1 MSQLLQYYK
10 SFQQVRNAS
19 QNVTPT
25 FEDLSIDDNLSQLQR
40 LVRYAKSS
48 IALQRVVHVKMIYDV
63 ANIVGFDET
72 NNYIIPLLEPLSSD
86 SERAVKQHLMEQ
98 VSLLSHYCYHNGGQ
112 DGYYSVLNYMLP
124 VTARLLEDEEAEVR
138 EAACR
143 TLVDIAKLIHTDD
156 LGQHVLTIILRLAHE
171 DDKEEMRMTACEL
184 LNSLAECLGPDLCKQ
199 FVIPEVVS
207 LAEDPV
213 FRVRKATALNFANIC
228 KVGGEHELLER
239 LMPAFVR
246 LSKDD
251 MYRVRR
257 ACAEK
262 LSEISKYVSDEIR
275 VGVLVEIYLSLTQ
288 DPSKLVKQSILQQS
302 GMFIATLPPKAV
314 NEFILSHF
322 CSMASGPTGDL
333 SVDSEL
339 KHNCAYSFPAV
350 LYTIGGQRW
359 GELRKVYRSLV
370 QFRSANVKQTL
381 AASLHE
387 VAKLLKECKIVEE
400 ELVPVFEEMIQD
412 VEVVQMEVIKHL
424 ADFLGILSQPCRVS
438 YLPLLHD
445 ILHSTNP
452 FNWRLRSYLALQLPE
467 LLCLPPQESVYQ
479 TLFPLVMT
487 LLQDPVASV
496 RRESYKGVAKMI
508 LLLADLVEKQLV
520 EGNVTNLE
528 ELESQRELESV
539 IQAVNTLIRGEAFQ
553 LRQLWAEL
561 AYALL
566 RDLPKELFEKYF
578 IDGVLL
584 LTSDPVSNVRVAIA
598 IFITGWE
605 PDDLAPW
612 MEDNGNRM
620 SPWKWLL
627 QRPDIRQ
634 CVKRLAVDDRD
645 VYSFIVKLKPM
656 FPDIEFGSVSCH
668 GKKVAP
674 GGAVPVVNAA
684 LTKQDNKTINFSLSK
699 ENLILDL
706 LDQNDALSELKD
718 SDVSDNDELET
729 SMNSTGAVTY
739 ASDIDSVEDDKTN
752 YYLDSG
758 QDSGQDSEDV
768 SPHNYDSQ
776 D

>member
-48 IALQRVVHVKMIYDV
+48 IALQRVVHVKMIADV
-63 ANIVGFDET
+63 ANIVGFEET
-72 NNYIIPLLEPLSSD
+72 NDYIIPLLEPLSSD

-98 VSLLSHYCYHNGGQ
+98 VSLLSQYCYHNGGQ
-112 DGYYSVLNYMLP
+112 DGYHSVLNYMLP
-124 VTARLLEDEEAEVR
+124 VTARLLEDEEPEVR

-143 TLVDIAKLIHTDD
+143 TLVDVAKLIHTDD

-350 LYTIGGQRW
+350 LYTIGGHRW

-387 VAKLLKECKIVEE
+387 VAKLLGECKLVEE

-452 FNWRLRSYLALQLPE
+452 FNWRLRRYLALQLPE

-508 LLLADLVEKQLV
+508 LLLADLVDKQLA
-520 EGNVTNLE
+520 EGNTPGSV

-539 IQAVNTLIRGEAFQ
+539 IQAVNTLMRGEAFQ

-561 AYALL
+561 VYALL
-566 RDLPKELFEKYF
+566 RDLPKELFETYF

-598 IFITGWE
+598 IFLTGWG

-612 MEDNGNRM
+612 EEARDSHRA

-627 QRPDIRQ
+627 QRTDVRQ
-634 CVKRLAVDDRD
+634 CVERLAIDDRD
-645 VYSFIVKLKPM
+645 VYSYIVKVKPI
-656 FPDIEFGSVSCH
+656 FPTIEFRSISCH
-668 GKKVAP
+668 GRKEAP
-674 GGAVPVVNAA
+674 GGKIPVV
-684 LTKQDNKTINFSLSK
+684 KQDGISTELKQEGVLTHRPLSK
-699 ENLILDL
+699 DNLILELDL

-718 SDVSDNDELET
+718 SDISDNDELST
-729 SMNSTGAVTY
+729 SMNSTEAVTY

-752 YYLDSG
+752 YLL
-758 QDSGQDSEDV
+758 DSGQDSEDFAY
-768 SPHNYDSQ
+768 NN
-776 D
+776 

>member
-1 MSQLLQYYK
+1 M
-10 SFQQVRNAS
+10 
-19 QNVTPT
+19 
-25 FEDLSIDDNLSQLQR
+25 
-40 LVRYAKSS
+40 
-48 IALQRVVHVKMIYDV
+48 IADV
-63 ANIVGFDET
+63 ANIVGFEET
-72 NNYIIPLLEPLSSD
+72 NDFIIPLLEPLSLD

-98 VSLLSHYCYHNGGQ
+98 VSLLSQFCYHNGGL

-124 VTARLLEDEEAEVR
+124 VTARLLEDDESEVR
-138 EAACR
+138 ETACR
-143 TLVDIAKLIHTDD
+143 TLVDVAKLIHTDD

-184 LNSLAECLGPDLCKQ
+184 LNSLADCLGPDLCKQ
-199 FVIPEVVS
+199 FVIPEIVS

-262 LSEISKYVSDEIR
+262 LPEISKYVSDEIR

-302 GMFIATLPPKAV
+302 GMFIATLPPKHV
-314 NEFILSHF
+314 NEFVLSHF
-322 CSMASGPTGDL
+322 CSMATGPTGDI

-350 LYTIGGQRW
+350 LYTIGRERW

-387 VAKLLKECKIVEE
+387 IAKLLGECKVVEE

-508 LLLADLVEKQLV
+508 LLLADLAEHQLAMENNNEV
-520 EGNVTNLE
+520 
-528 ELESQRELESV
+528 ELESQRELELV
-539 IQAVNTLIRGEAFQ
+539 IQAVNTLVRGEAFQ

-561 AYALL
+561 ALTLL
-566 RDLPKELFEKYF
+566 KELPQELFETYF
-578 IDGVLL
+578 IDGVLI
-584 LTSDPVSNVRVAIA
+584 LTSDPVSNVRVAISV
-598 IFITGWE
+598 FLTGWE
-605 PDDLAPW
+605 IDDIESDEFLI
-612 MEDNGNRM
+612 
-620 SPWKWLL
+620 SPWKWLME
-627 QRPDIRQ
+627 RTDIRQ
-634 CVKRLAVDDRD
+634 CVERLAVDDRD
-645 VYSFIVKLKPM
+645 IYSFVVRAKPL
-656 FPDIEFGSVSCH
+656 FPDLEFSIVSCR
-668 GKKVAP
+668 GKKEAP
-674 GGAVPVVNAA
+674 GGSIPVVNCS
-684 LTKQDNKTINFSLSK
+684 LRKQDNKNIQFSVSK
-699 ENLILDL
+699 ENLIYELEL
-706 LDQNDALSELKD
+706 LDQNDALSELK
-718 SDVSDNDELET
+718 SDVSDNDELST
-729 SMNSTGAVTY
+729 SMNSTEAVTY
-739 ASDIDSVEDDKTN
+739 ASDIDSVDDDKASN
-752 YYLDSG
+752 YLDS
-758 QDSGQDSEDV
+758 EDN
-768 SPHNYDSQ
+768 SPHNYSSEYSPPPHYDEFQ

>member
-63 ANIVGFDET
+63 ANVVGFDET

-86 SERAVKQHLMEQ
+86 SEIAVKQHLMEQ

-124 VTARLLEDEEAEVR
+124 VTARLLEDEEPEVR

-288 DPSKLVKQSILQQS
+288 DPSKLVKQS
-302 GMFIATLPPKAV
+302 
-314 NEFILSHF
+314 N
-322 CSMASGPTGDL
+322 
-333 SVDSEL
+333 
-339 KHNCAYSFPAV
+339 
-350 LYTIGGQRW
+350 
-359 GELRKVYRSLV
+359 
-370 QFRSANVKQTL
+370 
-381 AASLHE
+381 
-387 VAKLLKECKIVEE
+387 
-400 ELVPVFEEMIQD
+400 
-412 VEVVQMEVIKHL
+412 
-424 ADFLGILSQPCRVS
+424 
-438 YLPLLHD
+438 
-445 ILHSTNP
+445 
-452 FNWRLRSYLALQLPE
+452 
-467 LLCLPPQESVYQ
+467 
-479 TLFPLVMT
+479 
-487 LLQDPVASV
+487 
-496 RRESYKGVAKMI
+496 
-508 LLLADLVEKQLV
+508 
-520 EGNVTNLE
+520 
-528 ELESQRELESV
+528 
-539 IQAVNTLIRGEAFQ
+539 
-553 LRQLWAEL
+553 
-561 AYALL
+561 
-566 RDLPKELFEKYF
+566 
-578 IDGVLL
+578 
-584 LTSDPVSNVRVAIA
+584 
-598 IFITGWE
+598 
-605 PDDLAPW
+605 
-612 MEDNGNRM
+612 
-620 SPWKWLL
+620 
-627 QRPDIRQ
+627 
-634 CVKRLAVDDRD
+634 
-645 VYSFIVKLKPM
+645 
-656 FPDIEFGSVSCH
+656 
-668 GKKVAP
+668 
-674 GGAVPVVNAA
+674 
-684 LTKQDNKTINFSLSK
+684 
-699 ENLILDL
+699 
-706 LDQNDALSELKD
+706 
-718 SDVSDNDELET
+718 
-729 SMNSTGAVTY
+729 
-739 ASDIDSVEDDKTN
+739 
-752 YYLDSG
+752 
-758 QDSGQDSEDV
+758 
-768 SPHNYDSQ
+768 
-776 D
+776 